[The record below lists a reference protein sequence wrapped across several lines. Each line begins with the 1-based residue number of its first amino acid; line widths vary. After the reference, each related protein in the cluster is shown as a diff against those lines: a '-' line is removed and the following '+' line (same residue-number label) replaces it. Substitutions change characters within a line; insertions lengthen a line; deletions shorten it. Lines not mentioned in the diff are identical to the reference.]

1 MIGGQLLI
9 IFVGGA
15 AFSISPA
22 GQTGSMWA
30 YAIILG
36 FLSLPVGVIIR
47 LIPDRLLEALIP
59 EGFKRR
65 SHSSVPGVTVSDE
78 ERFNAY
84 PVPFAEV
91 RDELTFLKRMKGG
104 RLNNL
109 RFAMAHPRDFI
120 RARSPSHSREHS
132 RTELREGGDKTPS
145 TPMRE
150 DSYSSYAPTP
160 DSRRRSRSMRSR
172 SNSALGA
179 SMVMSGIVAGSI
191 AAGWSPTTRS
201 GQDKEFGSF
210 PRPSS
215 EQQRREAGNGDDKGA
230 EQKEMT
236 MSGGALT
243 DEPQEMEDDDAQT
256 ARPASSEVPRLKVPQ
271 PPSDKKERKSFS

>member
-1 MIGGQLLI
+1 MIGGQVLI
-9 IFVGGA
+9 VKVGGA
-15 AFSISPA
+15 AFSIASD
-22 GQTGSMWA
+22 GQTNSMWA

-36 FLSLPVGVIIR
+36 VLSIPVGVIIR
-47 LIPDRLLEALIP
+47 LIPDHFLEALVP
-59 EGFKRR
+59 DSFKRR
-65 SHSSVPGVTVSDE
+65 AHSNVPGLTVSDE

-109 RFAMAHPRDFI
+109 RFAVTHPRDFI
-120 RARSPSHSREHS
+120 KAKSPSHSREHS
-132 RTELREGGDKTPS
+132 RTELRETGDKTPS
-145 TPMRE
+145 TPTRG

-191 AAGWSPTTRS
+191 AAGWSPTARS

-215 EQQRREAGNGDDKGA
+215 EQQRKDHKDGDDK
-230 EQKEMT
+230 EMN

-243 DEPQEMEDDDAQT
+243 DEPQEMEDDNGGDQPQT
-256 ARPASSEVPRLKVPQ
+256 AASSEVPRLKVPQ
-271 PPSDKKERKSFS
+271 PPGDKERKSFS